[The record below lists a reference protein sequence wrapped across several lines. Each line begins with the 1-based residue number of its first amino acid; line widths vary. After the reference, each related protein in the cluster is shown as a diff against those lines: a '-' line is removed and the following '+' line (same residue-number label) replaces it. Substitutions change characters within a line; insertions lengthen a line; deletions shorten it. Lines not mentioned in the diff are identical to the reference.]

1 MRPLAGFA
9 VLSILLGVASA
20 HAGNF
25 VTLPTDGTLINGNIL
40 QDDDPA
46 YILSSNFT
54 YKPGFSDTTSWR
66 VGGTGDVV
74 PASFS
79 YSTFAPGNPGV
90 VTGGGTLTL
99 LDFVKTDNVP
109 LVNGEPQ
116 ATIYDFV
123 FRDSSD
129 NSLVF
134 GTRYLNRVDNDQEV
148 NFMFRTGFA
157 GYQTSAA
164 WTFLTDD
171 DLRMY
176 QSGLTSSTSTDQT
189 VPFDPNSVRQRGD
202 FSLSEENP
210 WSGLFLVKTNAT
222 SYAKDVPNAIGFF
235 QAGEEGQD
243 QVGGFIPGFAPTAA
257 VPEPG
262 TYAMLLAGLGVVG
275 LLGRRRLN
283 QTA

>member
-1 MRPLAGFA
+1 MRPIAGFA

-46 YILSSNFT
+46 FITSGNFA
-54 YKPGFSDTTSWR
+54 YKPGFGDTTSWR

-74 PASFS
+74 PTSFT
-79 YSTFAPGNPGV
+79 YRAFATGNPS
-90 VTGGGTLTL
+90 VTTGTGTLTL

-109 LVNGEPQ
+109 LVGGEPQ

-129 NSLVF
+129 NQLVF

-148 NFMFRTGFA
+148 NFLYRHGFT
-157 GYQTSAA
+157 GYQTSVA

-176 QSGLTSSTSTDQT
+176 QSGRTASTSTDDT
-189 VPFDPNSVRQRGD
+189 VPFDPSSVRQRSD
-202 FSLSEENP
+202 ISLTEENP

-222 SYAKDVPNAIGFF
+222 SYALSDNAIGFF

-243 QVGGFIPGFAPTAA
+243 QVGGFIRGFAPAAA

-262 TYAMLLAGLGVVG
+262 TYAMLLAGLGVIG